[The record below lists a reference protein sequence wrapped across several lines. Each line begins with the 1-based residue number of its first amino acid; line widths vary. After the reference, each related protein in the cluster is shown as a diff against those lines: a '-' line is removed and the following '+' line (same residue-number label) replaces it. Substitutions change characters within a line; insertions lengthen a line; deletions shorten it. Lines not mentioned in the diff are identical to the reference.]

1 MPIPAK
7 TAKYLVQKELAPKII
22 SHRTVFTAY
31 DLAQTLH
38 RPLETI
44 AKTLLIK
51 TKQGFTLLVLAANA
65 RLDFKK
71 LKALLKEPRL
81 SIATEKDMVNVFKV
95 KPGAMTAFGGLHKVP
110 VVLDAAFTK
119 TKSALFPTGS
129 FTDSFEINLKHFLRS
144 EQPLVGRCSV
154 KSDLKLQPKLKK
166 KVAPKHKK
174 SKSKSSRNKKPVKTI
189 KRIKKAK
196 R

>member
-1 MPIPAK
+1 MSIPPK
-7 TAKYLVQKELAPKII
+7 TLKYLIQKQLDPKVI

-51 TKQGFTLLVLAANA
+51 TKSGFTLLVLAANA

-81 SIATEKDMVNVFKV
+81 SIASEKDMVSVFKV

-110 VVLDAAFTK
+110 VVLDAAFTR

-154 KSDLKLQPKLKK
+154 RSNLKLQPKPKQ
-166 KVAPKHKK
+166 KVAPRHKK
-174 SKSKSSRNKKPVKTI
+174 SKSIVNRRKKPIKMI
-189 KRIKKAK
+189 KRTKKAK